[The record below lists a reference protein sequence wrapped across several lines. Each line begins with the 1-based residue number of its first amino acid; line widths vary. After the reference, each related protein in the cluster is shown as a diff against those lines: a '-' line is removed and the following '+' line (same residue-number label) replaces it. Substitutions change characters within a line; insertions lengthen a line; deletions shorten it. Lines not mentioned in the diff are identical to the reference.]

1 MAVVESFQS
10 GHVRRGVCSNIIELR
25 DCLVCSGWCGEKK
38 GIDWRRGTIQEE
50 KMKHLPRITL
60 LLWGLMIAGYVFLPE
75 VVLRDAVQYPFVVL
89 LSIFLPISL
98 WLSVQDGKKLGVVIL
113 AGIFLA
119 NVALLVFALERNYTS
134 WKTHERSAGKGIF
147 PPIAGLLAG
156 KKDAVRSQY
165 AARYI

>member
-1 MAVVESFQS
+1 VK
-10 GHVRRGVCSNIIELR
+10 
-25 DCLVCSGWCGEKK
+25 KK
-38 GIDWRRGTIQEE
+38 GIDWHRGTIQEE